1 MTIRVTG
8 LKLGLDKD
16 TGELPGLIA
25 RKLGTPPENIVDWQI
40 VRRSVDARKKDQ
52 VHFVYSVDVALKR
65 GEEKLL
71 ARHSN
76 NPEIIQAR
84 GEEAEPELAPAG
96 NLDFRP
102 VVVGAGPAGIFAAL
116 TLAWHGYRPLVL
128 EQGQDVTTRAQDV
141 QHFWSTGELDP
152 LSNVQFGEGGA
163 GTFSDGK
170 LTTRISDRRIN
181 KVLRSMVEAGAPEEI
196 LYLQKPHVGTDR
208 LKTVVANLR
217 KMLIT
222 AGGEVR
228 FGAQVTQVL
237 LEKGRV
243 TGVEVTG
250 RTGVDFTNRTG
261 DTGSGIEVTV
271 AEIPTQA
278 VILALGHSSRATYR
292 MLDEKGVA
300 MEAKALAIGVRIE
313 HPQELIDQAQYGKF
327 AGHPKLGAAEYQ
339 LTYQDKGSGRSAYTF
354 CMCPG
359 GVVVGAA
366 SGKAQVVTNG
376 MSNYA
381 RDTGFANSALVASVR
396 PDDYPGDHPLSG
408 IEFLEKWERAAF
420 ELGGSNYFAP
430 ATTVGDFLAGQPSRE
445 LPEETGTY
453 RPGLTPA
460 DISRCLPDY
469 VAETLEKAIIDMGRK
484 LRGFDLPGALL
495 TGVETRTSAPVRI
508 LREKDFQAEGI
519 AGLYPAG
526 EGAGYAGGIMS
537 AAVDGIRV
545 AEAVI
550 RQFGRIG

>member
-1 MTIRVTG
+1 M
-8 LKLGLDKD
+8 
-16 TGELPGLIA
+16 
-25 RKLGTPPENIVDWQI
+25 

-52 VHFVYSVDVALKR
+52 VHFVYSVDVALRR

-71 ARHSN
+71 ARHRN
-76 NPEIIQAR
+76 NPEIMQAR
-84 GEEAEPELAPAG
+84 GEEAEPDFAPAG
-96 NLDFRP
+96 KLGFRP

-163 GTFSDGK
+163 GAFSDGK

-181 KVLRSMVEAGAPEEI
+181 KVLRAMVEAGAPEEI

-217 KMLIT
+217 KMLIA

-261 DTGSGIEVTV
+261 DTGSGIEVTGRAEGDSNRLEV
-271 AEIPTQA
+271 TVVEIPTQA
-278 VILALGHSSRATYR
+278 VILALGHSSRETYR

-313 HPQELIDQAQYGKF
+313 HPQELIDQAQYGEF

-339 LTYQDKGSGRSAYTF
+339 LTYQDKHSGRSAYTF

-366 SGKAQVVTNG
+366 SGKGQLVTNG

-420 ELGGSNYFAP
+420 ELGGGSYFAP

-445 LPEETGTY
+445 LPEGTGTY

-550 RQFGRIG
+550 RQFARIG